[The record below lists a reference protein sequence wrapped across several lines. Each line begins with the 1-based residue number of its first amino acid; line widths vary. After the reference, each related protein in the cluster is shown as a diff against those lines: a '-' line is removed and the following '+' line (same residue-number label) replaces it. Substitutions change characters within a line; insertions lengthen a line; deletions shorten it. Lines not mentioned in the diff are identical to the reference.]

1 MLYPEHYTCLSENE
15 QVYTCGGDAER
26 FPGCS
31 RLCDRWCMPE
41 HGQCTAGPFH
51 QEDLQEQYP
60 EKNGFELIQQAH
72 LAHMSKPSGLLLD
85 VASVGL
91 LIGALFA

>member
-1 MLYPEHYTCLSENE
+1 MSAGGYCVGCAIAGACLSMVSAL
-15 QVYTCGGDAER
+15 QVL
-26 FPGCS
+26 S
-31 RLCDRWCMPE
+31 IKK
-41 HGQCTAGPFH
+41 
-51 QEDLQEQYP
+51 DLQEQYP

>member
-15 QVYTCGGDAER
+15 QVYTCGGDGNDSPVAVA
-26 FPGCS
+26 CAI
-31 RLCDRWCMPE
+31 
-41 HGQCTAGPFH
+41 AGACLSMVSAL
-51 QEDLQEQYP
+51 QVLSIKKDLQEQYP

-72 LAHMSKPSGLLLD
+72 LAHMSKLSGLLLD